1 MTSPVVKITDYQ
13 QRHRDD
19 MLTQFHGDPV
29 HTAISD
35 AIALEYQRF
44 ENVAYDVL
52 TDRMLANA
60 TGVILDVIGR
70 LVRVDRLGRTD
81 NDYRKIIQVAIAAR
95 DSDGGADQIIW
106 IASQLVNADVRYVQ
120 ESGLPHFRLEYYS
133 DETLSDELK
142 AEALFLIGIAVPPG
156 VSWRLQATEETD
168 GAEYDVSTYGA
179 GTYGTIIGTS

>member
-1 MTSPVVKITDYQ
+1 MSSPVDKITDYQ
-13 QRHRDD
+13 QRLRDD
-19 MLTQFHGDPV
+19 MLSQFFGDPV

-60 TGVILDVIGR
+60 EGVNLDVLGA
-70 LVRVDRLGRTD
+70 LVRVSRLGRTD
-81 NDYRKIIQVAIAAR
+81 DDYRKIIQVAIAAR

-106 IASQLVNADVRYVQ
+106 IASQLFTADVRYVQ
-120 ESGLPHFRLEYYS
+120 ESALPHFRLEYYS
-133 DETLSDELK
+133 DEALSEELT
-142 AEALFLIGIAVPPG
+142 AEALFLIGIAVPPA
-156 VSWRLQATEETD
+156 VSWRIQATFATG

-179 GTYGTIIGTS
+179 GTYGAIIGTS